1 MDILEALQEER
12 KKHPDAQ
19 ILVAAMN
26 EWEWDGQTTVRRGW
40 QVAWEPFLYW
50 EDNEFFDDMDDCVV
64 TLMDRLGISE
74 EEAEKHIEEHGYEE
88 AIVIYVY

>member
-19 ILVAAMN
+19 ILVAALN
-26 EWEWDGQTTVRRGW
+26 EWEWDGQTTVRRDW

-50 EDNEFFDDMDDCVV
+50 EDNEFFDDIDDCVV

-74 EEAEKHIEEHGYEE
+74 EEAERHIEEHGYEE
-88 AIVIYVY
+88 AIVIYAY

>member
-1 MDILEALQEER
+1 MNILEALQEER

-26 EWEWDGQTTVRRGW
+26 EWEWDGQTTVRRDW

-64 TLMDRLGISE
+64 TLIDRLGISE
-74 EEAEKHIEEHGYEE
+74 EEAERHIEEHGYEE
-88 AIVIYVY
+88 AIVIYAY

>member
-1 MDILEALQEER
+1 MDILEALQEE
-12 KKHPDAQ
+12 KEKHPNAE
-19 ILVAAMN
+19 ILVAALN
-26 EWEWDGQTTVRRGW
+26 EWDWDGQTTVRRDW

-74 EEAEKHIEEHGYEE
+74 EEAEKHIEKHGYEE
-88 AIVIYVY
+88 AIVIYAY